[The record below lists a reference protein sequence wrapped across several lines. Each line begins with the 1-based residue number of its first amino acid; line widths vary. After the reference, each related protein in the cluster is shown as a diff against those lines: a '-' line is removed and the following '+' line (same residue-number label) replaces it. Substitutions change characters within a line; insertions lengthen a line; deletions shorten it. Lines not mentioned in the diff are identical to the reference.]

1 MARPIPDSTSHSA
14 RCPRG
19 RCGFTLIELLVTLAI
34 ISVLLALLLPAVQLA
49 RESARAGS
57 CQNNLKQ
64 IVLALHKYHDSQ
76 LRLPMGSSRDVEG
89 SWGFLLGLMPHLDN
103 AAVLRL
109 VDYSNDCCSEIL
121 RRQNAQPP
129 QAEPASRFFPFLA
142 CPSDPNARRLHTSGG
157 GTSYPCGRLYPGDY
171 LGVSG
176 NASFFGS
183 STTSGNGLLYSLSRV
198 RLAEITDGTSNTLV
212 VGERGIPS
220 DLVLGWCICGGTDG
234 DQYLGAEYP
243 PATGHNAPWS
253 DPLAQGFWSWHRG
266 GVHFAFAD
274 GSVRRLSTTIDPR
287 TYRALATRAGGEVIL
302 GNY

>member
-1 MARPIPDSTSHSA
+1 MARSIPDNTSCSA

-19 RCGFTLIELLVTLAI
+19 CCGFTLVELLVTLAI
-34 ISVLLALLLPAVQLA
+34 ISVLLAMLLPAVQLA

-64 IVLALHKYHDSQ
+64 IGLALHKYHD
-76 LRLPMGSSRDVEG
+76 LHLCLAMGSSRDIEG

-103 AAVLRL
+103 ATARRL
-109 VDYSNDCCSEIL
+109 VDYSNDCCAEIL
-121 RRQNAQPP
+121 LRQNAQPP
-129 QAEPASRFFPFLA
+129 QPEPASKFFPFLA
-142 CPSDPNARRLHTSGG
+142 CPSDPNAHRLHTSGG
-157 GTSYPCGRLYPGDY
+157 GASYPCGKLYPGDY

-176 NASFFGS
+176 NTSYFGS
-183 STTSGNGLLYSLSRV
+183 STTSGNGLLYSRSHV
-198 RLAEITDGTSNTLV
+198 RLAEVTDGTSTTLIA
-212 VGERGIPS
+212 GERGIPS

-266 GVHFAFAD
+266 VHFAFAD
-274 GSVRRLSTTIDPR
+274 GSVHRLTTTIDPR
-287 TYRALATRAGGEVIL
+287 TYRALATRAGGEVVA
-302 GNY
+302 NY